1 MGWGGFL
8 KKIIGGGSKGPSAA
22 ELQAE
27 QEAAARAERDR
38 LAKETAGAQAAQQK
52 KMAESETG
60 TRQLAAGI
68 LDEETGKKKF
78 LKGI

>member
-1 MGWGGFL
+1 MGGILGNL
-8 KKIIGGGSKGPSAA
+8 LGGGSKGPSAA

-78 LKGI
+78 LKGV